1 MEESTMPYLHLDLAQ
16 SYPSE
21 TKRELATRL
30 CHLYADV
37 MQTQLWRPNVGIAEL
52 GEDNLFHLGKDGLES
67 ITMVLVEIRRGR
79 SPDVRLELGRRIVDI
94 CAEVLGV
101 PKRTVLV
108 EFTVHT
114 GDEML
119 RDGTGPASGQLRK
132 PRRESRIRLYR
143 LHEPAET
150 NRSATGRAAAVTSG
164 EAAGKMSNAGLALKG
179 NADSLRRGAEYVAG
193 DHRRP

>member
-1 MEESTMPYLHLDLAQ
+1 MPYLHLDLAQ
-16 SYPSE
+16 TYPSE

-52 GEDNLFHLGKDGLES
+52 GEDNLLHLGKDGLES

-79 SPDVRLELGRRIVDI
+79 SPDLRLELGRRIVDI

-119 RDGTGPASGQLRK
+119 RDGDWAGEWTVAEASAGK
-132 PRRESRIRLYR
+132 RIRLYR
-143 LHEPAET
+143 LHKPAET
-150 NRSATGRAAAVTSG
+150 NRSATGRTAAVPSG
-164 EAAGKMSNAGLALKG
+164 KAAGKMSNAGLAWKG
-179 NADSLRRGAEYVAG
+179 NADSLRRGGEYVAA
-193 DHRRP
+193 DRRRP

>member
-1 MEESTMPYLHLDLAQ
+1 MPYLHLDLAQ
-16 SYPSE
+16 TYPSE

-52 GEDNLFHLGKDGLES
+52 GEDNLLHLGKDGLES

-79 SPDVRLELGRRIVDI
+79 SPDLRLELGRRIVDI

-108 EFTVHT
+108 EYTVHT

-119 RDGTGPASGQLRK
+119 RDSDWAGEWTVAEAS
-132 PRRESRIRLYR
+132 
-143 LHEPAET
+143 
-150 NRSATGRAAAVTSG
+150 
-164 EAAGKMSNAGLALKG
+164 AGKPDTFVQTAQTS
-179 NADSLRRGAEYVAG
+179 
-193 DHRRP
+193 